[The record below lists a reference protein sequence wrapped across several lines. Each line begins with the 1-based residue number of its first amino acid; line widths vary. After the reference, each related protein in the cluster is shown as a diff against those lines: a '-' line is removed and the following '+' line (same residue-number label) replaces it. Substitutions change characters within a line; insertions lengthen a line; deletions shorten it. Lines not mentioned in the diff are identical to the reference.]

1 MIFPAFAASL
11 MSLLMVQAAPTSGN
25 DVKIVV
31 RYSFR
36 DHAFTSTEYFSG
48 SRYRQ
53 QSDAGM
59 DNIEGHHTARIVLRR
74 DITNQNFL
82 LDLDAHEYVA
92 FETDQRGIA
101 VGAKSRPAE
110 RTRGMV
116 DIWIES
122 TDTGE
127 RQEMFGYTARHIITR
142 ERRVPGQD
150 SCSVPSETE
159 MDGWYIDYSFLPEWR
174 QPQGKAFNVVGCAG
188 DRIQLHRSGPAL
200 GFPIKVV
207 TTFQQI
213 GADSNVHASTDTR
226 EVVELCHAPLDPSLF
241 EVPSDFRPVRK
252 LTSMNRPTFT
262 AWDRFKGWLAD
273 IFR

>member
-1 MIFPAFAASL
+1 MFPAFAASL
-11 MSLLMVQAAPTSGN
+11 MSLLMVQAAPTSGS

-31 RYSFR
+31 RQSFR

-53 QSDAGM
+53 QSDAKV
-59 DNIEGHHTARIVLRR
+59 DNIEGHHTARIVLHG
-74 DITNQNFL
+74 DVTNQNFL

-101 VGAKSRPAE
+101 VGAKSSPAE
-110 RTRGMV
+110 RTPGTV
-116 DIWIES
+116 DLWIES

-127 RQEMFGYTARHIITR
+127 RQDMFGYTARHIITR
-142 ERRVPGQD
+142 ERRVPGQN
-150 SCSVPSETE
+150 SSSVPSESV

-174 QPQGKAFNVVGCAG
+174 QPRGQAFHVAGSAG

-207 TTFQQI
+207 TTFQRI
-213 GADSNVHASTDTR
+213 GVDSNVHASTDTR
-226 EVVELCHAPLDPSLF
+226 EVVELSHAPLDPALF
-241 EVPSDFRPVRK
+241 EIPPDFRPVRK

-273 IFR
+273 ILR